1 MLVEEIQHG
10 LVTSLILLDNLGVFQ
25 VRTSGHPAMNL
36 CRERLDMVGDGEI
49 SLEGTDI
56 IGWLVL
62 GGQTRERHVDG
73 FGVVGVDHGR
83 VSLGGGLEDLVV
95 STRGESGDLS
105 TPAET
110 QNRPGL
116 ECTAWG
122 RLVGLLHD
130 LRDL

>member
-1 MLVEEIQHG
+1 
-10 LVTSLILLDNLGVFQ
+10 
-25 VRTSGHPAMNL
+25 
-36 CRERLDMVGDGEI
+36 MVGNGEI

-56 IGWLVL
+56 IGWFVL
-62 GGQTRERHVDG
+62 GGQARERHVDG

-95 STRGESGDLS
+95 SARGESGDLS

-110 QNRPGL
+110 QDGPGL